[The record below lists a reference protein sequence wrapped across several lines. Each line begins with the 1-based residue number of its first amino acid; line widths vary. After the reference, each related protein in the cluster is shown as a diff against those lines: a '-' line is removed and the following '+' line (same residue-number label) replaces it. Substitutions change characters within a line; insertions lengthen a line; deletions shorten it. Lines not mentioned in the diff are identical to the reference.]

1 MPKKEDWDWSSWKNK
16 KSRFLC
22 PYCGNDTIN
31 YDPFNKSWRCMKCE
45 ESFIRPSKR
54 APGFIKVLSVLTGWI
69 VIIIGLVYLIRS
81 DPYWVGLIMVV
92 VGILISGLALAL
104 VTRWR

>member
-1 MPKKEDWDWSSWKNK
+1 
-16 KSRFLC
+16 
-22 PYCGNDTIN
+22 
-31 YDPFNKSWRCMKCE
+31 MKCE

-54 APGFIKVLSVLTGWI
+54 APSFIKVLSILIGWVVTI
-69 VIIIGLVYLIRS
+69 AGLVYLIIS
-81 DPYWVGLIMVV
+81 DPFWVGIVIIG

>member
-1 MPKKEDWDWSSWKNK
+1 
-16 KSRFLC
+16 
-22 PYCGNDTIN
+22 
-31 YDPFNKSWRCMKCE
+31 MKCE

-54 APGFIKVLSVLTGWI
+54 APGFIKVLSVLMGWI

-81 DPYWVGLIMVV
+81 DPYWVGLIMIV